1 MDRLSDTI
9 KRLGNGALV
18 DLEAAVQCFV
28 LDVSGRVAF
37 DIDTKATTDLHG
49 SGAKIA
55 DYITQG
61 TGSDGSP
68 VRSPELFNLSIV
80 WMTCKHGR

>member
-1 MDRLSDTI
+1 MLFTAFRDAFSSVRYIVDRLSSTI
-9 KRLGNGALV
+9 KKLGNGALV

-61 TGSDGSP
+61 A
-68 VRSPELFNLSIV
+68 
-80 WMTCKHGR
+80 